1 MKYPK
6 KVIAL
11 ACAATLGCLAL
22 TGCSPSTGAQNG
34 SSNTSSSTEESQ
46 GFNYDTTI
54 EETVIEDNDTV
65 TITAKTLE
73 FSSNKANLTIN
84 VKNNTK
90 QKFSINSSNGY
101 MSANY
106 INNYT
111 LSTGWMSEDIGAGK
125 AKDIEI
131 TFDLSDADL
140 LGITE
145 INEIGLDVSINANY
159 KEIYEKILPIPTSS
173 SGDQVSEGSFEYA
186 LTSGL
191 DAMGLEYEKRETT
204 SDLSSMGKAGF
215 VLHKA
220 AVLTNENGDNH
231 LYIEVENT
239 TDKVQTFIIKDKLAI
254 NGTDVYD
261 SYTICRDAIAPGKKC
276 LVEVDLDHYVDSTD
290 DKESSV
296 DMSNITEVTF
306 KAAGIDGKENT
317 VMKPTSFTL
326 SF

>member
-11 ACAATLGCLAL
+11 ACAAALGCLAL
-22 TGCSPSTGAQNG
+22 TGCSPSAGAQND
-34 SSNTSSSTEESQ
+34 SRNTTSSTEESQ

-65 TITAKTLE
+65 TITAKSLE
-73 FSSNKANLTIN
+73 FSSNRANLTIN

-90 QKFSINSSNGY
+90 QKFSINSNNGY

-106 INNYT
+106 INNYA

-131 TFDLSDADL
+131 AFDLSEADL

-145 INEIGLDVSINANY
+145 INEIGLGVSISANY

-173 SGDQVSEGSFEYA
+173 SGNQVSEGSFEYA

-191 DAMGLEYEKRETT
+191 DAMGIEYEKRETT

-261 SYTICRDAIAPGKKC
+261 SYIICSDTIAPGKKC
-276 LVEVDLDHYVDSTD
+276 LVEVNLDNYVDSTD

-296 DMSNITEVTF
+296 DMGNITEVSF
-306 KAAGIDGKENT
+306 KAAGMDGKENT

>member
-11 ACAATLGCLAL
+11 ACAAALGCLAL
-22 TGCSPSTGAQNG
+22 TGCSPSAGAQND

-46 GFNYDTTI
+46 GFNYDTTV

-65 TITAKTLE
+65 TITAKSLE
-73 FSSNKANLTIN
+73 FSSNRANLTIN

-90 QKFSINSSNGY
+90 QKFSINSNNGY

-106 INNYT
+106 INNYA

-125 AKDIEI
+125 AKDIEVA
-131 TFDLSDADL
+131 FDLSEADL

-145 INEIGLDVSINANY
+145 INEIGLGVSISANY

-261 SYTICRDAIAPGKKC
+261 SYIICSDTIAPGKKC
-276 LVEVDLDHYVDSTD
+276 LVEVNLDNYVDSTD
-290 DKESSV
+290 DKESNV
-296 DMSNITEVTF
+296 DMGNITEVTF

>member
-11 ACAATLGCLAL
+11 ACAAALGCLAL
-22 TGCSPSTGAQNG
+22 TGCSPSAGAQND
-34 SSNTSSSTEESQ
+34 SSNTTSSTEESQ

-65 TITAKTLE
+65 TITAKSLE
-73 FSSNKANLTIN
+73 FSSNRANLTIN

-90 QKFSINSSNGY
+90 QKFSINSNNGY

-106 INNYT
+106 INNYA

-131 TFDLSDADL
+131 AFDLSEADL

-145 INEIGLDVSINANY
+145 INEIGLGVSISANY

-231 LYIEVENT
+231 LYI
-239 TDKVQTFIIKDKLAI
+239 
-254 NGTDVYD
+254 
-261 SYTICRDAIAPGKKC
+261 
-276 LVEVDLDHYVDSTD
+276 
-290 DKESSV
+290 
-296 DMSNITEVTF
+296 
-306 KAAGIDGKENT
+306 
-317 VMKPTSFTL
+317 
-326 SF
+326 

>member
-11 ACAATLGCLAL
+11 ACAAALGCLAL
-22 TGCSPSTGAQNG
+22 TGCSPSAGAQND
-34 SSNTSSSTEESQ
+34 SSNTTSSTEESQ

-65 TITAKTLE
+65 TITAKSLE
-73 FSSNKANLTIN
+73 FSSNRANLTIN

-90 QKFSINSSNGY
+90 QKLSINSNNGY

-106 INNYT
+106 INNYA

-131 TFDLSDADL
+131 AFDLSEADL

-145 INEIGLDVSINANY
+145 INEIGLGVSISANY

-173 SGDQVSEGSFEYA
+173 SGNQVSEGSFEYA

-191 DAMGLEYEKRETT
+191 DAMGIEYEKRETT

-261 SYTICRDAIAPGKKC
+261 SYIICSDTIAPGKKC
-276 LVEVDLDHYVDSTD
+276 LVEVNLDNYVDSTD

-296 DMSNITEVTF
+296 DMGNITEVSF

>member
-1 MKYPK
+1 M
-6 KVIAL
+6 
-11 ACAATLGCLAL
+11 AL
-22 TGCSPSTGAQNG
+22 TGCSPSAGAQND

-46 GFNYDTTI
+46 GFNYDTTV

-65 TITAKTLE
+65 TITAKSLE
-73 FSSNKANLTIN
+73 FSSNRANLTIN

-90 QKFSINSSNGY
+90 QKFSINSNNGY

-106 INNYT
+106 INNYA

-131 TFDLSDADL
+131 AFDLSEADL

-145 INEIGLDVSINANY
+145 INEIGLGVSISANY

-261 SYTICRDAIAPGKKC
+261 SYIICSDTIAPGKKC
-276 LVEVDLDHYVDSTD
+276 LVEVNLDNYVDSTD
-290 DKESSV
+290 DKESNV
-296 DMSNITEVTF
+296 DMGNITEVTF

>member
-73 FSSNKANLTIN
+73 FSSNQANLTIN

-90 QKFSINSSNGY
+90 QKFSINFNNDY
-101 MSANY
+101 TSANY

-145 INEIGLDVSINANY
+145 INEIGLGVSISANY

-261 SYTICRDAIAPGKKC
+261 SYIICSDTIAPGKKC
-276 LVEVDLDHYVDSTD
+276 LVEVDLDYYVDSTD

>member
-1 MKYPK
+1 M
-6 KVIAL
+6 
-11 ACAATLGCLAL
+11 AL
-22 TGCSPSTGAQNG
+22 TGCSPSAGAQND

-46 GFNYDTTI
+46 GFNYDTTV

-65 TITAKTLE
+65 TITAKSLE
-73 FSSNKANLTIN
+73 FSSNRANLTIN

-90 QKFSINSSNGY
+90 QKFSINSNNGY

-106 INNYT
+106 INNYA

-131 TFDLSDADL
+131 AFDLSEADL

-145 INEIGLDVSINANY
+145 INEIGLGVSISANY

-254 NGTDVYD
+254 NETDVYD
-261 SYTICRDAIAPGKKC
+261 SYIICSDTIAPGKKC
-276 LVEVDLDHYVDSTD
+276 LVEVNLDNYVDSTD
-290 DKESSV
+290 DKESNV
-296 DMSNITEVTF
+296 DMGNITEVTF

>member
-1 MKYPK
+1 MRGGARLPG
-6 KVIAL
+6 AN
-11 ACAATLGCLAL
+11 GMQ
-22 TGCSPSTGAQNG
+22 PSAGVQND
-34 SSNTSSSTEESQ
+34 SNTTSSSAGESQ

-65 TITAKTLE
+65 TITAKSLE
-73 FSSNKANLTIN
+73 FSSNQANLTIN
-84 VKNNTK
+84 VKNNTN
-90 QKFSINSSNGY
+90 QKFSINSNNSC

-140 LGITE
+140 LRITE
-145 INEIGLDVSINANY
+145 INEIGLGVSIRANY

-173 SGDQVSEGSFEYA
+173 SGDQASEGSFEYA

-204 SDLSSMGKAGF
+204 SDLSSMGKARF

-220 AVLTNENGDNH
+220 AVPTNENGDDH

-261 SYTICRDAIAPGKKC
+261 SYIICSNTIAPGKRC
-276 LVEVDLDHYVDSTD
+276 LVKVDLDYYIDSTD

-296 DMSNITEVTF
+296 DMSNITKVTF

-317 VMKPTSFTL
+317 IMKPTSFTL

>member
-11 ACAATLGCLAL
+11 ACAAALGCLAL
-22 TGCSPSTGAQNG
+22 TGCSPSAGAQND

-65 TITAKTLE
+65 TITAKSLE
-73 FSSNKANLTIN
+73 FSSNRANLTIN

-90 QKFSINSSNGY
+90 QKFSINSNNGY

-106 INNYT
+106 INNYA

-125 AKDIEI
+125 AKDIEVA
-131 TFDLSDADL
+131 FDLSEADL
-140 LGITE
+140 LGINE
-145 INEIGLDVSINANY
+145 INEIGLGVSISANY

-261 SYTICRDAIAPGKKC
+261 SYIICSDTIAPGKKC
-276 LVEVDLDHYVDSTD
+276 LVEVNLDNYVDSTD
-290 DKESSV
+290 DKESNV
-296 DMSNITEVTF
+296 DMGNITEVTF

>member
-11 ACAATLGCLAL
+11 ACAAALGCLAL
-22 TGCSPSTGAQNG
+22 TGCSPSAGAQND
-34 SSNTSSSTEESQ
+34 SSNTTSSTEESQ

-65 TITAKTLE
+65 TITAKSLE
-73 FSSNKANLTIN
+73 FSSNRANLTIN

-90 QKFSINSSNGY
+90 QKFSINSNNGY

-106 INNYT
+106 INNYA

-131 TFDLSDADL
+131 AFDLSEADL

-145 INEIGLDVSINANY
+145 INEIGLGVSISANY

-191 DAMGLEYEKRETT
+191 DAMGIEYEKRETT

-261 SYTICRDAIAPGKKC
+261 SYIICSDTIAPGKKC
-276 LVEVDLDHYVDSTD
+276 LVEVNLDNYVDSTD

-296 DMSNITEVTF
+296 DMGNITEVSF

>member
-11 ACAATLGCLAL
+11 ACAAALGCLAL
-22 TGCSPSTGAQNG
+22 TGCSPSAGAQND
-34 SSNTSSSTEESQ
+34 SSNTTSSTEESQ

-65 TITAKTLE
+65 TITAKSLE
-73 FSSNKANLTIN
+73 FSSNRANLTIN

-90 QKFSINSSNGY
+90 QKFSINSNNGY

-106 INNYT
+106 INNYA

-131 TFDLSDADL
+131 AFDLSEADL

-145 INEIGLDVSINANY
+145 INEIGLGVSISANY

-173 SGDQVSEGSFEYA
+173 SGNQVSEGSFEYA

-191 DAMGLEYEKRETT
+191 DAMGIEYEKRETT

-261 SYTICRDAIAPGKKC
+261 SYIICSDTIAPGKKC
-276 LVEVDLDHYVDSTD
+276 LVEVNLDNYVDSTD

-296 DMSNITEVTF
+296 DMSNITEVSF

>member
-11 ACAATLGCLAL
+11 ACAAALGCLAL
-22 TGCSPSTGAQNG
+22 TGCSPSAGAQND
-34 SSNTSSSTEESQ
+34 SSNTTSSTEESQ

-65 TITAKTLE
+65 TITAKSLE
-73 FSSNKANLTIN
+73 FSSNRANLTIN

-90 QKFSINSSNGY
+90 QKFSINSNNGY

-106 INNYT
+106 INNYA

-131 TFDLSDADL
+131 AFDLSEADL

-145 INEIGLDVSINANY
+145 INEIGLGVSISANY

-173 SGDQVSEGSFEYA
+173 SGNQVSEGSFEYA

-191 DAMGLEYEKRETT
+191 DAMGIEYEKRETT

-261 SYTICRDAIAPGKKC
+261 SYNICSDTIAPGKKC
-276 LVEVDLDHYVDSTD
+276 LVEVNLDNYVDSTD

-296 DMSNITEVTF
+296 DMGNITEVSF

>member
-1 MKYPK
+1 MRGGARLPG
-6 KVIAL
+6 AN
-11 ACAATLGCLAL
+11 GMQ
-22 TGCSPSTGAQNG
+22 PSAGVQNG
-34 SSNTSSSTEESQ
+34 SNTTSSSAGESQ

-65 TITAKTLE
+65 TITAKSLE
-73 FSSNKANLTIN
+73 FSSNQANLTIN

-90 QKFSINSSNGY
+90 QKFSINSNNGC

-140 LGITE
+140 LRITE
-145 INEIGLDVSINANY
+145 INEIGLGVSIRANY

-191 DAMGLEYEKRETT
+191 DAMELEYEKRETT
-204 SDLSSMGKAGF
+204 SDLSSTGKAGF

-220 AVLTNENGDNH
+220 AVPTNENGDDH

-239 TDKVQTFIIKDKLAI
+239 TDKAQTFIIKDKLAI

-261 SYTICRDAIAPGKKC
+261 SYIICSNTIAPGKKC
-276 LVEVDLDHYVDSTD
+276 LFKVDIDYYIDSTD

-296 DMSNITEVTF
+296 DMSNVTKVTF
-306 KAAGIDGKENT
+306 KAAGIDSKGNT
-317 VMKPTSFTL
+317 IMKPTSFTL

>member
-11 ACAATLGCLAL
+11 ACAAALGCLAL
-22 TGCSPSTGAQNG
+22 TGCSPSAGAQND
-34 SSNTSSSTEESQ
+34 SSNTTSSTEESQ

-65 TITAKTLE
+65 TITAKSLE
-73 FSSNKANLTIN
+73 FSSNRANLTIN

-90 QKFSINSSNGY
+90 QKFSINSNNGY

-106 INNYT
+106 INNYA

-131 TFDLSDADL
+131 AFDLSEADL
-140 LGITE
+140 LGI
-145 INEIGLDVSINANY
+145 NEIGLGVSISANY

-173 SGDQVSEGSFEYA
+173 SGNQVSEGSFEYA

-191 DAMGLEYEKRETT
+191 DAMGIEYEKRETT

-261 SYTICRDAIAPGKKC
+261 SYIICSDTIAPGKKC
-276 LVEVDLDHYVDSTD
+276 LVEVNLDNYVDSTD

-296 DMSNITEVTF
+296 DMGNITEVSF

>member
-1 MKYPK
+1 MKYQK

-11 ACAATLGCLAL
+11 ACAAALGCLAL
-22 TGCSPSTGAQNG
+22 TGCSPSAGAQND
-34 SSNTSSSTEESQ
+34 SRNTTSSTEESQ

-65 TITAKTLE
+65 TITAKSLE
-73 FSSNKANLTIN
+73 FSSNRANLTIN

-90 QKFSINSSNGY
+90 QKFSINSNNGY

-106 INNYT
+106 INNYA

-131 TFDLSDADL
+131 AFDLSEADL

-145 INEIGLDVSINANY
+145 INEIGLGVSISANY

-173 SGDQVSEGSFEYA
+173 SGNQVSEGSFEYA

-191 DAMGLEYEKRETT
+191 DAMGIEYEKRETT

-261 SYTICRDAIAPGKKC
+261 SYIICSDTIAPGKKC
-276 LVEVDLDHYVDSTD
+276 LVEVNLDNYVDSTD

-296 DMSNITEVTF
+296 DMGNITEVSF

>member
-11 ACAATLGCLAL
+11 ACAAALGCLAL
-22 TGCSPSTGAQNG
+22 TGCSPSAGAQND
-34 SSNTSSSTEESQ
+34 SRNTTSSTEESQ

-65 TITAKTLE
+65 TITAKSLE
-73 FSSNKANLTIN
+73 FSSNRANLTIN

-90 QKFSINSSNGY
+90 QKFSINSNNGY

-106 INNYT
+106 INNYA

-131 TFDLSDADL
+131 AFDLSEADL

-145 INEIGLDVSINANY
+145 INEIGLGVSISANY

-173 SGDQVSEGSFEYA
+173 SGNQVSEGSFEYA

-191 DAMGLEYEKRETT
+191 DAMGIEYEKRETT

-261 SYTICRDAIAPGKKC
+261 SYIICSDTIAPGKKC
-276 LVEVDLDHYVDSTD
+276 LVEVNLDNYVDSTD

-296 DMSNITEVTF
+296 DMGNITEVSF

>member
-11 ACAATLGCLAL
+11 ACAAALGCLAL
-22 TGCSPSTGAQNG
+22 TGCSPSAGAQND
-34 SSNTSSSTEESQ
+34 SSNTTSSTEESQ

-65 TITAKTLE
+65 TITAKSLE
-73 FSSNKANLTIN
+73 FSSNRANLTIN

-90 QKFSINSSNGY
+90 QKFSINSNNGY

-106 INNYT
+106 INNYA

-131 TFDLSDADL
+131 AFDLSEADL

-145 INEIGLDVSINANY
+145 INEIGLGVSISANY

-173 SGDQVSEGSFEYA
+173 SGNQVSEGSFEYA

-191 DAMGLEYEKRETT
+191 DAMGIEYEKRETT

-261 SYTICRDAIAPGKKC
+261 SYIICSDTIAPGKKC
-276 LVEVDLDHYVDSTD
+276 LVEVNLDNYVDSTD

-296 DMSNITEVTF
+296 DMGNITEVSF